1 MSSTTSELIRARLRI
16 RRSLPEPHVCRAAR
30 EAAGLT
36 QKDVAEAVGVTIQAV
51 SYWEAGLRRPRGERF
66 DRYAEAIAALREAG

>member
-1 MSSTTSELIRARLRI
+1 M
-16 RRSLPEPHVCRAAR
+16 CRAAR